1 MLDRRG
7 ALQALSAS
15 SLAWLAPTA
24 FGAPQRQVLRVA
36 GIGTQYFKN
45 SHCDVIFTK
54 IMEGWDHL
62 GFEGPKLELVSM
74 HVEQKT
80 DNDISLT
87 KSKANDVPIYNNIE
101 GALTQ
106 GTQKLQCDAVL
117 SIAEHV
123 NY

>member
-62 GFEGPKLELVSM
+62 GFEGPKLE
-74 HVEQKT
+74 
-80 DNDISLT
+80 
-87 KSKANDVPIYNNIE
+87 
-101 GALTQ
+101 Q
-106 GTQKLQCDAVL
+106 GTSPRARREQRLKRVR
-117 SIAEHV
+117 V
-123 NY
+123 